1 MFFFSGGEQE
11 YLAYQYP
18 NPKQLISFVFLI
30 MCGIFARGAG
40 LAQVNIYNDK
50 YSDIPHILTNS

>member
-40 LAQVNIYNDK
+40 LAQVTCIMT
-50 YSDIPHILTNS
+50 SILTYPIY